1 MRVSAV
7 AAVCLCFCA
16 FAAAQSVPLPSAHPA
31 DLAAL
36 PNEPATPFQQPL
48 PVAFN
53 FAQAPIT
60 TPDAEKNKPG
70 DRWQHFIWEAAAG
83 FTQPNGTASDL
94 IHLGWNTRV
103 GAGMQLSKSF
113 GLLGEYEF
121 NRFGWASPALSSS
134 GATANGNVHIWG
146 LTLEPIWRYKITERL
161 GGYVIVGGGFYR
173 QTTAYTNTVPGT
185 DCNPFFG
192 CYPASQS
199 APPST
204 GGSQVGANGGLGF
217 TYKSNPA
224 HRWAY
229 YTEVRFEWLDTSP
242 ETAAFFPV
250 NFGIRW

>member
-16 FAAAQSVPLPSAHPA
+16 FAAAQSAPPTSAQLSA
-31 DLAAL
+31 DLAPL
-36 PNEPATPFQQPL
+36 PNEPSSPLTRSAATTFSLAPAPTTSQPAKSNSVG
-48 PVAFN
+48 P
-53 FAQAPIT
+53 
-60 TPDAEKNKPG
+60 
-70 DRWQHFIWEAAAG
+70 WQHFIWEAAAG

-103 GAGMQLSKSF
+103 GAGVKLSKNF
-113 GLLGEYEF
+113 GLLGEFEF
-121 NRFGWASPALSSS
+121 NRFGWESPALTST

-146 LTLEPIWRYKITERL
+146 LTLEPIWRYQITEKF
-161 GGYVIVGGGFYR
+161 GGYAVIGGGFYQ
-173 QTTAYTNTVPGT
+173 QTTTYSNTVPGT

-204 GGSQVGANGGLGF
+204 GGNQVGANGGLGF
-217 TYKSNPA
+217 TYKTDPV

-229 YTEVRFEWLDTSP
+229 YTEVRFEWLDTKP

-250 NFGIRW
+250 NFGVRW

>member
-16 FAAAQSVPLPSAHPA
+16 FAAAQSAPPTSAQLSADMTPLPPVTQLHQPA
-31 DLAAL
+31 PFDLAQA
-36 PNEPATPFQQPL
+36 PSPATPQNREEP
-48 PVAFN
+48 A
-53 FAQAPIT
+53 
-60 TPDAEKNKPG
+60 G
-70 DRWQHFIWEAAAG
+70 RWPRLLWEGAGG

-94 IHLGWNTRV
+94 IHLGWNLRA
-103 GAGMQLSKSF
+103 GAGMRLGKNF

-121 NRFGWASPALSSS
+121 NHFAWKSPALNST
-134 GATANGNVHIWG
+134 GATANGNVRIWG
-146 LTLEPIWRYKITERL
+146 LTLEPIWRYKITDHL
-161 GGYVIVGGGFYR
+161 GGYAVVGGGFYK
-173 QTTAYTNTVPGT
+173 QTTTYSNTVPGT

-192 CYPASQS
+192 CYPASES

-204 GGSQVGANGGLGF
+204 GGNQVGANGGVGF
-217 TYKSNPA
+217 TYKTNLA
-224 HRWAY
+224 HRWSY